1 MGDSQVT
8 WWGECGGIQGRSQSE
23 GQLCISSD
31 KSSTAVGHKQII
43 FLKIVIYLLGCV
55 GPWLWYSG
63 SHGSLLCNVGFFVVA
78 HGLSNRGAWAQQ
90 LWCTGLAA
98 PVHVGS

>member
-31 KSSTAVGHKQII
+31 KSSTAMGHKQII
-43 FLKIVIYLLGCV
+43 FFKIIICLLGCV
-55 GPWLWYSG
+55 GP
-63 SHGSLLCNVGFFVVA
+63 
-78 HGLSNRGAWAQQ
+78 
-90 LWCTGLAA
+90 
-98 PVHVGS
+98 